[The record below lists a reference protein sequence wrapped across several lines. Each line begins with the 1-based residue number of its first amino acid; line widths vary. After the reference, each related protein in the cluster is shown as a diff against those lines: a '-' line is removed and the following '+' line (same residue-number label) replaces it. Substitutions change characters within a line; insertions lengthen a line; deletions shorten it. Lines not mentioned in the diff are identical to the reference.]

1 MRSHPFWSDHIPEG
15 FMQLGVIEVP
25 TLKELFVNKI
35 KEQILSG
42 NLSVGESL
50 PSERQLVEETH
61 ISKTMVHAG
70 LVELERM
77 GFVEILPRR
86 GTVVANY
93 AETGTMDTLKA
104 VISHNGGRMTAS
116 QTRSF
121 LDARIA
127 IEGSALRLVAENA
140 TEEDMAYLEEKLAAA
155 VKAAERLPF
164 DSAELA
170 EALFNFQRAVCLKSQ
185 NEFFPLLYNEF
196 KPIIM
201 SFWAE
206 SIKTFGAEANVHL
219 ASRYLD
225 YIRQRDPDGAYNRLL
240 RSVNEYL
247 NCCLQQ

>member
-1 MRSHPFWSDHIPEG
+1 
-15 FMQLGVIEVP
+15 MQLGIIEVP
-25 TLKELFVNKI
+25 TLKELFVDKI
-35 KEQILSG
+35 KEHILSG

-93 AETGTMDTLKA
+93 AECGTMDTLKA
-104 VISHNGGRMTAS
+104 IISYNGGRMTAS

-127 IEGSALRLVAENA
+127 IEGSALKLVAENA
-140 TEEDMAYLEEKLAAA
+140 TDDDISYLEEKLKTA
-155 VKAAERLPF
+155 VEVSEASPL
-164 DSAELA
+164 DSMRLA
-170 EALFNFQRAVCLKSQ
+170 ESLFDFQRGICLKSK

-206 SIKTFGAEANVHL
+206 SIKTFGVSSNVHL

-225 YIRQRDPDGAYNRLL
+225 YIKQRDPEGAYNRLL

-247 NCCLQQ
+247 NCCIKQ